1 MSRDSAHP
9 RSTDRTS
16 AYTLD
21 EFTATYGL
29 SRKRAEDLYRRF
41 GPSRSKLDVLMS
53 AIRRL

>member
-16 AYTLD
+16 TYTLD